1 MGKRS
6 LLLGLLLCV
15 VQVALFDATASEQ
28 KTVVEL
34 FTSQA
39 CPACRPAEA
48 LIEELSDRDDVLPL
62 AFHVNYWDFTGWKDP
77 FANETFSVRQ
87 RTYNTRFGVPFVAT
101 PQFVI
106 NGRLQLAG
114 SGGGLLEEIL
124 SAKAAEDTTRPE
136 LAVQLVEHNAA
147 RIVIGPVEVS
157 AKYVVLIVR
166 YTPSLK
172 TYVSEGDNAGLEL
185 KNTNVVRD
193 LHAVGL
199 YEGRAL
205 VLTVPIEGFEDSSDR
220 VAVLLQKV
228 DLGTIIGAKVLNRP

>member
-1 MGKRS
+1 MGKKGLFS
-6 LLLGLLLCV
+6 GLLLGIVL
-15 VQVALFDATASEQ
+15 VALFDATASAQ
-28 KTVVEL
+28 NTVVEL

-77 FANETFSVRQ
+77 FAKETFTIRQ
-87 RTYNTRFGVPFVAT
+87 RIYNTRFGVPFVAT

-106 NGRLQLAG
+106 NGQLQLAG
-114 SGGGLLEEIL
+114 SGVELLEEIL
-124 SAKAAEDTTRPE
+124 SAKKAEGPKRPA
-136 LAVQLVEHNAA
+136 LAVRLVERNAA
-147 RIVIGPVEVS
+147 RIEIGPAEVS
-157 AKYVVLIVR
+157 AKYVVLIVQ

-205 VLTVPIEGFEDSSDR
+205 VLTVPIEGFEASSDR
-220 VAVLLQKV
+220 IAVLLQKV
-228 DLGTIIGAKVLNRP
+228 DLGTIIGAKVLSRP

>member
-1 MGKRS
+1 MGKKGLLS
-6 LLLGLLLCV
+6 GILLGI
-15 VQVALFDATASEQ
+15 VQDALFDATASAQ
-28 KTVVEL
+28 NTVVEL

-77 FANETFSVRQ
+77 FAKEAFTIRQ
-87 RTYNTRFGVPFVAT
+87 RIYNTRFSVPFVAT

-106 NGRLQLAG
+106 NGQLQLAG
-114 SGGGLLEEIL
+114 SGVGLLEEIL
-124 SAKAAEDTTRPE
+124 SAKEEEGPKRPA
-136 LAVQLVEHNAA
+136 LAVRLVERNAA
-147 RIVIGPVEVS
+147 RIEIGPAEVS
-157 AKYVVLIVR
+157 AKYVVLIVQ

-205 VLTVPIEGFEDSSDR
+205 VLTVPIEGFEASSDR
-220 VAVLLQKV
+220 IAVLLQKI
-228 DLGTIIGAKVLNRP
+228 DLGTIIGAKVLSRP

>member
-1 MGKRS
+1 
-6 LLLGLLLCV
+6 